1 MNKML
6 LKRIA
11 TVVLAGIVTAETV
24 LSGCLV
30 IATADAESAY
40 SAEDSMTWKLD
51 QIEPDMNCINN
62 VVIMEGP
69 EFLEEQQTAEGIQL
83 QWSYKADF
91 SNATNVYPSRI
102 TSYIVKV
109 KSPKAGKTMYCRV
122 RGYVT
127 KDGRR
132 IYGDWSD
139 TNSLKIVKLKKPE
152 GFTASNVKSQTIRT
166 SWKAVKCK
174 AGMKVRYVVKVNVGK
189 EEFFW
194 TTNKTSE
201 TIKDKAFK
209 KGVKI
214 TMSVAAYVHPKNT
227 VYAEHANP
235 RYWYGFNM
243 MYSKSKK
250 ITIRK

>member
-1 MNKML
+1 M
-6 LKRIA
+6 R
-11 TVVLAGIVTAETV
+11 
-24 LSGCLV
+24 
-30 IATADAESAY
+30 
-40 SAEDSMTWKLD
+40 
-51 QIEPDMNCINN
+51 
-62 VVIMEGP
+62 
-69 EFLEEQQTAEGIQL
+69 
-83 QWSYKADF
+83 
-91 SNATNVYPSRI
+91 
-102 TSYIVKV
+102 
-109 KSPKAGKTMYCRV
+109 
-122 RGYVT
+122 
-127 KDGRR
+127 
-132 IYGDWSD
+132 
-139 TNSLKIVKLKKPE
+139 
-152 GFTASNVKSQTIRT
+152 
-166 SWKAVKCK
+166 
-174 AGMKVRYVVKVNVGK
+174 K